1 MKIKPTTAFRAYRA
15 ASRAR
20 ANEGKSF
27 MVKAL
32 NKDGSVSKMAPTA
45 SNWQL
50 DAFVSAE
57 DAERRRTQLEAR
69 TPGRRFA
76 VVGV

>member
-57 DAERRRTQLEAR
+57 DAERRRTQLEAMN
-69 TPGRRFA
+69 PGRRYA
-76 VVGV
+76 VLAA

>member
-57 DAERRRTQLEAR
+57 DAERRRTQLEAMN
-69 TPGRRFA
+69 PGRRFA

>member
-1 MKIKPTTAFRAYRA
+1 MNIKPTTAFRAYRA

-57 DAERRRTQLEAR
+57 DAERRRTLLE
-69 TPGRRFA
+69 TMNPGRRFA
-76 VVGV
+76 VVSV

>member
-1 MKIKPTTAFRAYRA
+1 MKIKPMTAFRAYRV
-15 ASRAR
+15 ASRAH

-50 DAFVSAE
+50 EAFVSAE
-57 DAERRRTQLEAR
+57 DAERRRTQLEAMN
-69 TPGRRFA
+69 PGRRYS
-76 VVGV
+76 VVPL

>member
-50 DAFVSAE
+50 DAFATE
-57 DAERRRTQLEAR
+57 ADAEARREQLEGMN
-69 TPGRRFA
+69 PGRHFT
-76 VVGV
+76 VVPV

>member
-1 MKIKPTTAFRAYRA
+1 MKIKPTTAFRAYRG

-57 DAERRRTQLEAR
+57 DAERRRAQLEAMN
-69 TPGRRFA
+69 PGRRYSVVA
-76 VVGV
+76 V

>member
-1 MKIKPTTAFRAYRA
+1 MKMKTTTAFRAYA
-15 ASRAR
+15 TAR
-20 ANEGKSF
+20 RERSNEGKSF
-27 MVKAL
+27 MMKSL

-57 DAERRRTQLEAR
+57 DAERRRTQLEAMN
-69 TPGRRFA
+69 PGRRFE
-76 VVGV
+76 VVTL

>member
-57 DAERRRTQLEAR
+57 DAERRRTQLEAMN
-69 TPGRRFA
+69 PGRRYA

>member
-20 ANEGKSF
+20 ANEGKSS

-57 DAERRRTQLEAR
+57 DAERRRTQLEAMN
-69 TPGRRFA
+69 PGRRFA

>member
-57 DAERRRTQLEAR
+57 DAERRRTQLEAMN
-69 TPGRRFA
+69 PGRRYS

>member
-57 DAERRRTQLEAR
+57 DAERRRTQLEAMN
-69 TPGRRFA
+69 PGRRYSVVA
-76 VVGV
+76 V

>member
-32 NKDGSVSKMAPTA
+32 NKGLGQQDGADRFELA
-45 SNWQL
+45 
-50 DAFVSAE
+50 A
-57 DAERRRTQLEAR
+57 RRLRQR
-69 TPGRRFA
+69 RGRRA
-76 VVGV
+76 PAHAA

>member
-20 ANEGKSF
+20 ANEGKTF
-27 MVKAL
+27 LVKAL

-50 DAFVSAE
+50 DDFVSAE
-57 DAERRRTQLEAR
+57 DAERRHTQLEAMN
-69 TPGRRFA
+69 PGRRYA
-76 VVGV
+76 MVGV

>member
-1 MKIKPTTAFRAYRA
+1 
-15 ASRAR
+15 
-20 ANEGKSF
+20 

-45 SNWQL
+45 SNWQP

-57 DAERRRTQLEAR
+57 DADRRRTQLEAMN
-69 TPGRRFA
+69 PGRRYA
-76 VVGV
+76 VVAD

>member
-1 MKIKPTTAFRAYRA
+1 LPA
-15 ASRAR
+15 AR
-20 ANEGKSF
+20 ANPGKSF

-50 DAFVSAE
+50 DAFCSAE
-57 DAERRRTQLEAR
+57 DAERRRTQLEAMN
-69 TPGRRFA
+69 PGRRYA
-76 VVGV
+76 VVAV

>member
-27 MVKAL
+27 MVKPL

-57 DAERRRTQLEAR
+57 DAERRRTQLEAMN
-69 TPGRRFA
+69 PGRRFA

>member
-1 MKIKPTTAFRAYRA
+1 MRIKPTTAFRAYRA
-15 ASRAR
+15 ASRTR
-20 ANEGKSF
+20 SNEGKSF

-50 DAFVSAE
+50 DAFATEV
-57 DAERRRTQLEAR
+57 DAEYCVPRPEVDTL
-69 TPGRRFA
+69 GRPKPLR
-76 VVGV
+76 VG